1 MNFLCIFLDEGYWR
15 YVFDEDLLDD
25 EDWGLLRL
33 LIFMKL
39 FVWNDRNGK
48 MLIVILFFVV

>member
-1 MNFLCIFLDEGYWR
+1 MNLLCIFLDEGYWR

-48 MLIVILFFVV
+48 MLIVIL